1 MLTSGQSGCGA
12 GFLQQSVQSAMRPG
26 GQRKFC
32 DGSTSG
38 GRQGA
43 LEWLNQSKRGIGKT
57 IRHLLSPYLPK
68 SSPLVT
74 ELRDLIKLMSALQL
88 GKVGSVRV
96 ISINIPGKAIF
107 VTEELL
113 RTLEAQ
119 EELALTCAT
128 NTR

>member
-1 MLTSGQSGCGA
+1 MLELGSKHGRRVNFCFRQDV
-12 GFLQQSVQSAMRPG
+12 LDLPHRPLKSSEEVCELLEETIN
-26 GQRKFC
+26 RV
-32 DGSTSG
+32 
-38 GRQGA
+38 RQGPFD
-43 LEWLNQSKRGIGKT
+43 L
-57 IRHLLSPYLPK
+57 
-68 SSPLVT
+68 
-74 ELRDLIKLMSALQL
+74 LIKLMSALQL